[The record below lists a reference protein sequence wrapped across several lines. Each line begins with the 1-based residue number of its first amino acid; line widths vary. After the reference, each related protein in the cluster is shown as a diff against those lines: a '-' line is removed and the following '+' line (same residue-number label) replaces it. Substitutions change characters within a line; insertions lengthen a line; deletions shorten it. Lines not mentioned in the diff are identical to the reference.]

1 MPNPS
6 LEELDAAAAMIERM
20 RADVL
25 AEVAKAATIPEPD
38 RPVENPIARLQ
49 RLRPVGALVGEA
61 DPLPPPPPPPIP
73 MEVDGV
79 PAFITPVPEN
89 MVEVDT
95 SISHLPVSD
104 ETWRDIMFKP
114 GMAAAMMYVLHPVIE
129 AASDGRYTSMERL
142 VEDLAAWDRMTIVE
156 QVALT
161 DLFAWVESEVYR
173 GEDSMIP
180 PPLRANMQRAYESYA
195 QGS

>member
-1 MPNPS
+1 MQNPS

-25 AEVAKAATIPEPD
+25 AEVARAATIPEPD

-61 DPLPPPPPPPIP
+61 DPLPPPPPPPA
-73 MEVDGV
+73 
-79 PAFITPVPEN
+79 PAPLPDDVI
-89 MVEVDT
+89 EVDT
-95 SISHLPVSD
+95 SISHLPVND
-104 ETWRDIMFKP
+104 ATWRDIMFKP

-129 AASDGRYTSMERL
+129 AASDGRYASMERL
-142 VEDLAAWDRMTIVE
+142 VEDLTAWDRMTIVE

-180 PPLRANMQRAYESYA
+180 PPLRANMQRAYENYA